1 MKIHDKSVKK
11 GKSTDFSFDAGKSV
25 KKCSCDKA
33 TNFNFLEGKYTINLL
48 PRTQKILPEIFVH
61 CNSFIVYFYTT
72 DLESSFELYP
82 LFIHY
87 IKSDL

>member
-48 PRTQKILPEIFVH
+48 PRTQKNPA
-61 CNSFIVYFYTT
+61 
-72 DLESSFELYP
+72 
-82 LFIHY
+82 
-87 IKSDL
+87 